1 MQTQRLESRKK
12 KRFLA
17 NCRLKSWLLLRLRQW
32 AQRLSPACL
41 VLVQLVVPLLG
52 ELLPLVELRLLVEQL
67 LPEPLPPE
75 LLPLLLR

>member
-1 MQTQRLESRKK
+1 LASRKK
-12 KRFLA
+12 KRFLE
-17 NCRLKSWLLLRLRQW
+17 NCQLKNWLLLLQLQW
-32 AQRLSPACL
+32 GLLLFRGCL
-41 VLVQLVVPLLG
+41 ALAQLVVLLLA